1 MSFDSRSLE
10 RLAAL
15 GRQLPSKLPVP
26 VPPAAQGTDTAA
38 TAQQKR
44 HRVETETDPD
54 ALFHELMQVSP
65 DGTVPP
71 HLMERLRQAESE
83 RPSLSA
89 RSAPSGAP
97 AKPMAAKPQTA
108 KPTSSSL
115 RQAGSKPNRPVPLT
129 DEEASLY
136 TSFQQLL
143 LEED

>member
-26 VPPAAQGTDTAA
+26 IPPSAQGADTGA
-38 TAQQKR
+38 TVQQKR

-83 RPSLSA
+83 RPSVPA
-89 RSAPSGAP
+89 RSAPPGAP
-97 AKPMAAKPQTA
+97 ANQMAAKPQT
-108 KPTSSSL
+108 SSPL
-115 RQAGSKPNRPVPLT
+115 RQAGSKPNRRAPLT